1 MLLPFKHLVLTL
13 LFAAI
18 GLIAAANPTE
28 LVRAEG
34 SADAMGTAFSI
45 VAYGKDRARLQ
56 SAVAEALDEARRLD
70 DMLSNYRPES
80 ELSQVNRFAA
90 ERPVHVSDEFF
101 DVLAECVAYSR
112 ASEGTFDITVGP
124 LMKVWGFY
132 KGSGHLP
139 HRAEVR

>member
-34 SADAMGTAFSI
+34 SADAMGTAYSI
-45 VAYGKDRARLQ
+45 VAYGRDRARLE

-70 DMLSNYRPES
+70 EMLSNYRRDS
-80 ELSQVNRFAA
+80 ELSEVNRLAA
-90 ERPVHVSDEFF
+90 DHPVRVSDEFF
-101 DVLAECVAYSR
+101 RLISDCVEY
-112 ASEGTFDITVGP
+112 
-124 LMKVWGFY
+124 
-132 KGSGHLP
+132 
-139 HRAEVR
+139 